1 MASCGTRKK
10 EVETI
15 SSSFK
20 FNSVIDTSASLQLNA
35 NSLYHFTEASSLA
48 TSDLHIEYEG
58 EQGDELSVQQ
68 FGADGKLQKET
79 KIKGK
84 GKAMVTN
91 KETTGSQAISE
102 SREDNIRSDL
112 SATGT
117 KKINAE
123 ANDKKRTV
131 AVKRTGFSFTLW
143 QWIIIFIIIGLTS
156 QYLNKR
162 FQILPWIKKHV
173 LNKKPSEDTFA

>member
-1 MASCGTRKK
+1 MAMSVASCGTHKK
-10 EVETI
+10 EVETV

-35 NSLYHFTEASSLA
+35 NSLYHFTGTSSLV

-84 GKAMVTN
+84 GKATVSN
-91 KETTGSQAISE
+91 QETTGSQAISE

-117 KKINAE
+117 KKINTE

-131 AVKRTGFSFTLW
+131 AVKRTGIGFMNCIWIFLLLLVLAVLWYFRKKLKGWFT
-143 QWIIIFIIIGLTS
+143 
-156 QYLNKR
+156 
-162 FQILPWIKKHV
+162 P
-173 LNKKPSEDTFA
+173 

>member
-1 MASCGTRKK
+1 MKKNLAIFMMSLAVTSCGTRKK
-10 EVETI
+10 EVETVN
-15 SSSFK
+15 SSFK

-58 EQGDELSVQQ
+58 EQDDELSVQQ

-84 GKAMVTN
+84 GKATVTN
-91 KETTGSQAISE
+91 QETIGTQATSE
-102 SREDNIRSDL
+102 SSKDNIRLDH

-131 AVKRTGFSFTLW
+131 AVKRTGIGFMNCIWIFLLLLVLAVLWYFRKKIKGWFT
-143 QWIIIFIIIGLTS
+143 
-156 QYLNKR
+156 
-162 FQILPWIKKHV
+162 V
-173 LNKKPSEDTFA
+173 